1 MESVEIHMG
10 NSNMIGKIICKD
22 SKYLLRTLSDIK
34 KLDGVEE
41 IVWSEEVYTLQT
53 GNNKISKLMNLNI

>member
-10 NSNMIGKIICKD
+10 KYNMIGKIIYKD

-34 KLDGVEE
+34 KLDRVEE
-41 IVWSEEVYTLQT
+41 IVWPEEV
-53 GNNKISKLMNLNI
+53 

>member
-10 NSNMIGKIICKD
+10 KYNMIGKIICKD
-22 SKYLLRTLSDIK
+22 SKYLLRTLPDIK

-41 IVWSEEVYTLQT
+41 IVV
-53 GNNKISKLMNLNI
+53 